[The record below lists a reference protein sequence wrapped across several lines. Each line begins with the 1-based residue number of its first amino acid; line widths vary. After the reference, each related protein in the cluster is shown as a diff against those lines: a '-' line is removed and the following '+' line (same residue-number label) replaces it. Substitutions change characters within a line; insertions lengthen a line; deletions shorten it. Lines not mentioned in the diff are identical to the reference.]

1 MSFRAADADVFLA
14 DGETVVISGVTYHGT
29 LRVADLVEQD
39 GGGGAVQVRRRV
51 VRVKSTVA
59 ALLNHGSTL
68 TVDGTSYTCDDKALV
83 DDGLFSD
90 VILSGGAL

>member
-1 MSFRAADADVFLA
+1 MSFQSADADVFLA
-14 DGETVVISGVTYHGT
+14 DSETVVIGATTYRGAM
-29 LRVADLVEQD
+29 RVADLVEQD
-39 GGGGAVQVRRRV
+39 GGGGAVQMRRRV
-51 VRVKSTVA
+51 VRVKTTVA
-59 ALLNHGSTL
+59 ALLTHGSTL